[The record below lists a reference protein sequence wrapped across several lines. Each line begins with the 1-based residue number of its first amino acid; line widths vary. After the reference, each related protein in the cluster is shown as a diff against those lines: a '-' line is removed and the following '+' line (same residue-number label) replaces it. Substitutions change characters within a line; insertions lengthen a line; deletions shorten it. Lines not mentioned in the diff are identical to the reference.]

1 MKIEIDIRDDLSDEQ
16 SAELI
21 LEHLHITL
29 ENRRGVIDHLLE
41 KLKGYKSKL
50 DDETWRALCRINIH
64 YLD

>member
-50 DDETWRALCRINIH
+50 DDALQN
-64 YLD
+64 